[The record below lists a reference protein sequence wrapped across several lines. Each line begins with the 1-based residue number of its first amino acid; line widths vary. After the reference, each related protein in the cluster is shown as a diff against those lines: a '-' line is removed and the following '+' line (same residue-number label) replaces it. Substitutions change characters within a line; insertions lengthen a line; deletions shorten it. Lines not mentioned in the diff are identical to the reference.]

1 MADTRL
7 LSITTTLGPDAVL
20 PIELSVTESLGE
32 PYAIEVDVLGS
43 DQELLPEDLLT
54 KEITVTVEQS
64 LSGKPLRRHFHGLVA
79 EFERLG
85 PGVAGR
91 TAYRLVA
98 VPGIWRLGLKRNCRI
113 FQTKT
118 VKDIVQAVLEEHGQP
133 APKWGILPA
142 LEPIPYCTQ
151 FNETDLHFVSRLLEE
166 HGLTY
171 YFTHT
176 ASAHTLC
183 ISATAP
189 GFPAFEGGDVLA
201 LHHTQE
207 VDELSGWRR
216 SNRAR
221 SAAVDLKDMD
231 GERSQPSVVL
241 SKRSDTRAYAGE
253 PAMWTAGKVT
263 RWPGGMST
271 RPGLDSAAVAMGAIE
286 SVSEHFDAHSLDPR
300 FAAGARLG
308 VAVRAEDGSEAKQ
321 QYVVTAVRHEAEDS
335 SALAAGAGGTERYGA
350 SLQLAAT
357 SRTFMPE
364 ARHPRPVMAGL
375 HSATVTGPSGEK
387 IHVDEF
393 GRIKVKFRWDTLNKD
408 DDTSSCWVRVA
419 QAAAGAWGGTWFL
432 PRVGDEVLVAFLDGD
447 PDRPIVT
454 GSVYGKDAKPPFQPG
469 SNRSQSGISTR
480 SYKSDSANDA
490 NVLRFEDKKDAEE
503 VLLHA
508 QKDLTVEV
516 ENDEK
521 RDIGHDQTEVVK
533 NARTIT
539 VEDADDKLTLKK
551 GSRTTTIDEGDLT
564 THIKKG
570 HETLN
575 IDTGNRKSTLKKG
588 NDELTLSVGNR
599 KTVLKQGNDSL
610 ELAMGNESHTV
621 KMGNFAV
628 KCSLGAVTI
637 EAMQKITLKVGTNT
651 IEIGPAGI
659 TLKGLMIT
667 SEAQTVHTLKGLM
680 VKAEASAMVQVQGGI
695 VMLN

>member
-7 LSITTTLGPDAVL
+7 LLLSTPLGADAL
-20 PIELSVTESLGE
+20 IATDLSVTEDLGL
-32 PYAIEVDVLGS
+32 PYTIEVEALGL
-43 DQELLPEDLLT
+43 DPALQPRDLLT
-54 KEITVTVEQS
+54 KQITVTVHRRVAGETVE
-64 LSGKPLRRHFHGLVA
+64 RHFHGLVA
-79 EFERLG
+79 AFERLG
-85 PGVAGR
+85 PGAAGR
-91 TAYRLVA
+91 MRYRLTA
-98 VPGIWRLGLKRNCRI
+98 VPGIWRLGLRRNSRI
-113 FQTKT
+113 FQDKT
-118 VKDIVQAVLEEHGQP
+118 VKDIVQTLLSEHGQE

-142 LEPIPYCTQ
+142 LQPIPFCMQ
-151 FNETDLHFVSRLLEE
+151 FNETDLHFLSRLLEE
-166 HGLTY
+166 HGLTF
-171 YFTHT
+171 YFQHT
-176 ASAHTLC
+176 ARNHTLC

-201 LHHTQE
+201 VHDSDE
-207 VDELSGWRR
+207 FDELDAWRQH
-216 SNRAR
+216 NGAR
-221 SAAVDLKDMD
+221 SAEVELEDMD

-241 SKRSDTRAYAGE
+241 SKRSETRTYAGE
-253 PAMWTAGKVT
+253 PDMWPAGQVAH
-263 RWPGGMST
+263 WPGGMST
-271 RPGLDSAAVAMGAIE
+271 RPGLDSAAVAMGALE
-286 SVSEHFDAHSLDPR
+286 TASEHFDAHALDPR
-300 FAAGARLG
+300 FVAGARLG
-308 VAVRAEDGSEAKQ
+308 VALRSEDGKETKK
-321 QYVVTAVRHEAEDS
+321 QYVVTQVQHVAEDDS
-335 SALAAGAGGTERYGA
+335 GLTAGTGGTEHYR
-350 SLQLAAT
+350 AALKLVAGD
-357 SRTFMPE
+357 RAWMP
-364 ARHPRPVMAGL
+364 APRHPRPVMAGL
-375 HSATVTGPSGEK
+375 HSATVTGPAGEK

-393 GRIKVKFRWDTLNKD
+393 GRIKLRFRWDKLAKD
-408 DDTSSCWVRVA
+408 DDSSSCWVRVA

-490 NVLRFEDKKDAEE
+490 NILRFEDKKDAEE

-508 QKDLTVEV
+508 QKNLTVEV

-539 VEDADDKLTLKK
+539 IEEADDQLTLKK
-551 GSRTTTIDEGDLT
+551 GSRTTTLDEGDLT

-599 KTVLKQGNDSL
+599 STVLKQGNDSV
-610 ELAMGNESHTV
+610 ELSQGNETHTV

-628 KCSLGAVTI
+628 KCNLGSVTI

-651 IEIGPAGI
+651 LEISPTGI
-659 TLKGLMIT
+659 TLKGMMIT
-667 SEAQTVHTLKGLM
+667 SEAQTMQTIKGLM
-680 VKAEASAMVQVQGGI
+680 VKTEASAMVQVQGGI
-695 VMLN
+695 VMIN

>member
-1 MADTRL
+1 MADSRL
-7 LSITTTLGPDAVL
+7 LSITTTLGPDAVVPTAL
-20 PIELSVTESLGE
+20 GVTEALGT

-43 DQELLPEDLLT
+43 DVELLPEDLLT

-64 LSGKPLRRHFHGLVA
+64 LSGSPLLRHFHGLVA

-85 PGVAGR
+85 PATAGR
-91 TAYRLVA
+91 MAYRLVA
-98 VPGIWRLGLKRNCRI
+98 VPGIWRLSLKRNCRI
-113 FQTKT
+113 FQAKSA
-118 VKDIVQAVLEEHGQP
+118 KDIVETVLSEHGQP
-133 APKWGILPA
+133 SPKWGILPT

-166 HGLTY
+166 HGMTY

-176 ASAHTLC
+176 ANAHTLC

-189 GFPAFEGGDVLA
+189 GFPAYEGGDLVA
-201 LHHTQE
+201 LHSTQE
-207 VDELSGWRR
+207 VNELSGWRR
-216 SNRAR
+216 STHAR
-221 SAAVDLKDMD
+221 SALVDLHDMD

-241 SKRSDTRAYAGE
+241 SKRSETRAYAGE
-253 PAMWTAGKVT
+253 PAMWSAGKVT

-271 RPGLDSAAVAMGAIE
+271 RPGVDSAAVSMGAME
-286 SVSEHFDAHSLDPR
+286 AVSENFDAQTLDPR

-308 VAVRAEDGSEAKQ
+308 VAVRNEDGTEAKQ
-321 QYVVTAVRHEAEDS
+321 QYVVTAVRHAAEDN
-335 SALAAGAGGTERYGA
+335 SALNAGAGGTEHYNA
-350 SLQLAAT
+350 SLQLVAAN
-357 SRTFMPE
+357 RTWMPE
-364 ARHPRPVMAGL
+364 PRHPRPMMAGL

-393 GRIKVKFRWDTLNKD
+393 GRIKVKFRWDTLGKS

-419 QAAAGAWGGTWFL
+419 QSAAGAWGGTWFL

-539 VEDADDKLTLKK
+539 IEDADDQLTLKK
-551 GSRTTTIDEGDLT
+551 GSRTTLLEKGDRT
-564 THIKKG
+564 T
-570 HETLN
+570 T
-575 IDTGNRKSTLKKG
+575 
-588 NDELTLSVGNR
+588 
-599 KTVLKQGNDSL
+599 LKQGNDTLDIDTGDRKTTLKKGSDSV
-610 ELAMGNESHTV
+610 ELKVGNESHV
-621 KMGNFAV
+621 LSKGNFEV
-628 KCSLGAVTI
+628 KCNLGAVTI
-637 EAMQKITLKVGTNT
+637 EAMQKITLKVGKNT
-651 IEIGPAGI
+651 VEISQMGI
-659 TLKGLMIT
+659 TMKGMMIT
-667 SEAQTVHTLKGLM
+667 SEAQTVNTTKGL
-680 VKAEASAMVQVQGGI
+680 VIKSEAKAMVAVQGGI